1 MAGAESRGAF
11 LAAARRSTL
20 DASGGGFPARPNQL
34 RGEVTRVNIGRPQ
47 RIIEVD
53 PVTLPVPEVLPIP
66 LPEPD
71 REPAEPDREPA
82 EPDREPAEP
91 DREPAESA
99 EPPRRA

>member
-1 MAGAESRGAF
+1 M
-11 LAAARRSTL
+11 
-20 DASGGGFPARPNQL
+20 
-34 RGEVTRVNIGRPQ
+34 NIGRPQ

-53 PVTLPVPEVLPIP
+53 PVTLPVPEELP
-66 LPEPD
+66 LPLLEPDREPAEPD